1 MGITYLLRQPCHRI
15 DSGADANRCRILPL
29 SLSGAIGGVR
39 RTLMSLGLPVASG
52 PYGAI
57 HYQINTRRDAGDAW
71 SATSI
76 APQGHHHLAC
86 PL

>member
-1 MGITYLLRQPCHRI
+1 
-15 DSGADANRCRILPL
+15 
-29 SLSGAIGGVR
+29 
-39 RTLMSLGLPVASG
+39 MSLGLPVASG

-76 APQGHHHLAC
+76 APQGHHYLVRSFGHENHRYRVVMGCAEKGSRASAC
-86 PL
+86 MALISLRRQTRV